1 MLFWGERVV
10 LSICHF
16 EKASQKDFGF
26 FQEDPEFG
34 QKLLWKYSIGP
45 ELGFSQL
52 TGTAFVVGRNLE
64 SQKKGENERKGQRTT
79 NKRNKT
85 QNRKK
90 INSESSKTS
99 EGNQRRS
106 THVGLVEAAL
116 AVGAIQS
123 VALNQTAGEVSTP
136 QFKL

>member
-1 MLFWGERVV
+1 MDFSKKTLNLDKNCYGNILF
-10 LSICHF
+10 
-16 EKASQKDFGF
+16 
-26 FQEDPEFG
+26 
-34 QKLLWKYSIGP
+34 GP

-64 SQKKGENERKGQRTT
+64 SQKKGENKRKGQRTT